1 MFVFTVAADQR
12 DDNMLLEQLMAA
24 AEQYERVL
32 TGTVQTG
39 GRAEGQFLHFVAYY
53 CYVQSKL
60 RGWLMYSI
68 RTVDIVAIAAAA
80 AVVVVVVA

>member
-1 MFVFTVAADQR
+1 MYVFTVAVDEC

>member
-32 TGTVQTG
+32 AGTVQTG
-39 GRAEGQFLHFVAYY
+39 GGAEGLFLHFVAYY

-60 RGWLMYSI
+60 RG
-68 RTVDIVAIAAAA
+68 
-80 AVVVVVVA
+80 

>member
-1 MFVFTVAADQR
+1 MYVFTVAADEC

-39 GRAEGQFLHFVAYY
+39 GGAEGQFLHFVAYY